1 MKRTFKYRLYPTKKQ
16 DLELNEILAQHRN
29 LYNAALEQRLTAW
42 HDHRIGVWYY
52 QQAADL
58 TEARAE
64 MDWISCGSASA
75 QQATLR
81 RLDVNY
87 REFVTGSRG
96 RPRFRSQQRFRSVT
110 FPAYGDGIK
119 IVDINAGMARLR
131 VKGLA
136 GHLKFRLHRAVL
148 GKIKTV
154 TLKQERTGKWF
165 LTFSCDNVPADPE
178 AMTGSVVG
186 VDLGVIIKAALST
199 GEKIT
204 NQSFLNDDL
213 LRLAKQ
219 QKIVAG
225 RQNGSNRQSKARQQV
240 TITHAK
246 IARKRRDANHKLSR
260 KLVQEHDLIFF
271 EKLAPQAMTSGK
283 SKKLNRSVRDQ
294 GWSQLIEF
302 TVYKA
307 QEAGK
312 QIELINPR
320 NTSREC
326 AACGIINKRSRCSRD
341 QFLCVSCNYAA
352 DADFN
357 AAQVIKKRG
366 LAGLAKKNVK
376 FHSAGLGSSLK
387 SKLDLEAVA
396 L

>member
-1 MKRTFKYRLYPTKKQ
+1 VRKTFKYRAYATQQQ
-16 DLELNEILAQHRN
+16 DLEFDEMLDEHRN

-42 HDHRIGVWYY
+42 HDHGIGVWYY

-64 MDWISCGSASA
+64 LNWVSCGSASA

-87 REFVTGSRG
+87 RQFVTGDRG
-96 RPRFRSQQRFRSVT
+96 RPRFCSQQRFRSVT

-119 IVDINAGMARLR
+119 IVNINGGMARLR
-131 VKGLA
+131 VKGLK
-136 GHLKFRLHRAVL
+136 GHLKFRLHRSLL

-154 TLKQERTGKWF
+154 TLKRESTGKWSV
-165 LTFSCDNVPADPE
+165 TFSCDDVPLSPE
-178 AMTGSVVG
+178 PMTGSVIG
-186 VDLGVIIKAALST
+186 VDLGVATKAALSN

-204 NQSFLNDDL
+204 DQSFLNHDL
-213 LRLAKQ
+213 AKLAKQ
-219 QKIVAG
+219 QRLVSG
-225 RQNGSNRQSKARQQV
+225 RQRGNNRQSKARHQV
-240 TITHAK
+240 AVTHAK
-246 IARKRRDANHKLSR
+246 ISRKRRDANHKLSR
-260 KLVQEHDLIFF
+260 KLVHEHDLIIF
-271 EKLAPQAMTSGK
+271 ENLSPAKMTSGK
-283 SKKLNRSVRDQ
+283 GKNLNRSVRDQ
-294 GWSQLIEF
+294 GWSQLIQF

-326 AACGIINKRSRCSRD
+326 ASCGKVSKLSRISSD
-341 QFLCVSCNYAA
+341 KFACVSCNYAA

-366 LAGLAKKNVK
+366 LQGLAKKNVK
-376 FHSAGLGSSLK
+376 FHNSGLGSSLK
-387 SKLDLEAVA
+387 SKLGLEAIA